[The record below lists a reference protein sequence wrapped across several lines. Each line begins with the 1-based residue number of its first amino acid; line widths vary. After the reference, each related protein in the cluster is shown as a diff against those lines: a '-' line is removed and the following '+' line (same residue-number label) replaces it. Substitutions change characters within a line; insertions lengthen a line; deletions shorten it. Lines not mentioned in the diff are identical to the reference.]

1 MPTNTYTPLATYTVP
16 SNSTSDITFS
26 SIPQTYK
33 HLLIKVQQRST
44 QNTGEAWSFVRI
56 TSIGGT
62 ASNLYQYYSRFTLGM
77 SSDVQQLSL
86 QNYFYG
92 NGPLSVAS
100 AFGHLELYIPDYASS
115 SKYKTF
121 HFSMHGG
128 GTADDNFYHAHGAGM
143 SDENTAISTI
153 TFSGS
158 YGWVAGS
165 NITLYG
171 LSNS

>member
-1 MPTNTYTPLATYTVP
+1 MPTTTFKAIATHTVS

-44 QNTGEAWSFVRI
+44 ENPGEAWSFVRI

-62 ASNLYQYYSRFTLGM
+62 ASNLSQFYSRFTLGM
-77 SSDVQQLSL
+77 SSDVQQLNL
-86 QNYFYG
+86 MNLFYG
-92 NGPLSVAS
+92 NGPLSVAG
-100 AFGHLELYIPDYASS
+100 AFGHLELYIPDYTA

-128 GTADDNFYHAHGAGM
+128 GTADDNFYHAHGAGL
-143 SDENTAISTI
+143 SSENTAINSI
-153 TFSGS
+153 TFGGG